1 MAPPL
6 RLATPMIENASS
18 MDRPVAT
25 PRRLTRARIVAL
37 VVVGLLLIGG
47 AIAFPA
53 IRRWSRADRAVDAT
67 AISIGTV
74 TRGDLRRD
82 VSVQG
87 RVVAALH
94 PTLIAPAAGFVSL
107 RTNAGAV
114 VRKGD
119 VLAIIDSPELRSALQ
134 QASAQLLSLQA
145 DAERQKILARQADAR
160 AKQLADLARTRL
172 GAAKRALLRAET
184 LHKEGLLN
192 RGDYEKAQDDVHVAE
207 LELEPASREIGSS
220 QETGGFDVRTRA
232 LQASRQQTA
241 TAELQKKF
249 EDLTIR
255 APFDGMIASVNVNDR
270 DSVTANQA
278 ILNIVNLSSLELELT
293 IPEEYA
299 GDTRI
304 GTPVTIAFGAEE
316 KPGHITAISPEVV
329 GNQVT
334 GRAVPDGG
342 WPAGMKQSQRLTTR
356 LVFESKRDVV
366 KVPRGA
372 WLESGGGRSVWV
384 VDGKSAT
391 KREIGVGAAS
401 VSEVEIVSGLQVGER
416 IVTSDTSAFGNARSV
431 ILQ

>member
-1 MAPPL
+1 
-6 RLATPMIENASS
+6 MIENASS
-18 MDRPVAT
+18 MDRPVSA
-25 PRRLTRARIVAL
+25 PGRLTRARLIAL
-37 VVVGLLLIGG
+37 AAAALLLLLG

-67 AISIGTV
+67 TLATGTV

-94 PTLIAPAAGFVSL
+94 PTLVAPAAGFVSL
-107 RTNAGAV
+107 RTAAGAV
-114 VRKGD
+114 VKRGD
-119 VLAIIDSPELRSALQ
+119 VLAVIDSPELRSALQ

-145 DAERQKILARQADAR
+145 DAERQKIMARQADTR
-160 AKQLADLARTRL
+160 VVQQADLAGTKL
-172 GAAKRALLRAET
+172 GAAKRALERAET

-192 RGDYEKAQDDVHVAE
+192 RGDFEKAQDDVHIAE
-207 LELEPASREIGSS
+207 LELAQARREVSLS
-220 QETGGFDVRTRA
+220 KETGGFDVRARA
-232 LQASRQQTA
+232 LQAERQQAA

-249 EDLTIR
+249 EDLTVR
-255 APFDGMIASVNVNDR
+255 APFDGMIASLNVNDR
-270 DSVTANQA
+270 DAVATNQA

-299 GDTRI
+299 SDTKI
-304 GTPVTIAFGAEE
+304 GTPVTMAFGAEE

-329 GNQVT
+329 ANQVT
-334 GRAVPDGG
+334 ARAVPDGG

-356 LVFESKRDVV
+356 LVFESKHDVI

-372 WLESGGGRSVWV
+372 WLEAGGGRSAYV
-384 VDGKSAT
+384 VDGKTAT
-391 KREIGVGAAS
+391 KRNIAVGAAS
-401 VSEVEIVSGLQVGER
+401 VNEVEIVSGLQVGER
-416 IVTSDTSAFGNARSV
+416 IVTSDTSSFGNVRSV

>member
-1 MAPPL
+1 
-6 RLATPMIENASS
+6 MIENASS
-18 MDRPVAT
+18 MDRPVAG
-25 PRRLTRARIVAL
+25 PGRLTRARLIAL
-37 VVVGLLLIGG
+37 AALALLLLLG

-53 IRRWSRADRAVDAT
+53 VRRWSRADRAVDAT
-67 AISIGTV
+67 TIAIGTV

-94 PTLIAPAAGFVSL
+94 PTLVAPAAGFVSL
-107 RTNAGAV
+107 KTNAGAV
-114 VRKGD
+114 VKKGD
-119 VLAIIDSPELRSALQ
+119 VLAVVDSPELRSALQ
-134 QASAQLLSLQA
+134 QANALLLSAQA
-145 DAERQKILARQADAR
+145 DAERQKIVSRQADTRVA
-160 AKQLADLARTRL
+160 QQADLARTKL
-172 GAAKRALLRAET
+172 DAAKRALVRAET

-192 RGDYEKAQDDVHVAE
+192 RGDFEKAQDDVHVAE
-207 LELEPASREIGSS
+207 LELEQAVREVSLS

-232 LQASRQQTA
+232 LQASRQEAA

-255 APFDGMIASVNVNDR
+255 APFDGMIASLNVNDR

-299 GDTRI
+299 SDSKI
-304 GTPVTIAFGAEE
+304 GTPVTIAFGVEE

-334 GRAVPDGG
+334 ARAVPDGG

-356 LVFESKRDVV
+356 LVFESKHDVL
-366 KVPRGA
+366 KAPRGA
-372 WLESGGGRSVWV
+372 WLESGGGRSAWV
-384 VDGKSAT
+384 VDGKSAN
-391 KREIGVGAAS
+391 KRDIVTGAAS
-401 VSEVEIVSGLQVGER
+401 VSEVEIISGLHEGER
-416 IVTSDTSAFGNARSV
+416 IVTSDTSSFGGARSL